1 MDRIVLLLIPP
12 PNPRNLSKLRFEH
25 TSKMYTDETLTAKI
39 DLLQFLQS
47 RKMEL
52 ALEKAEWLQ
61 SKNPSDG
68 ILKELKR

>member
-1 MDRIVLLLIPP
+1 
-12 PNPRNLSKLRFEH
+12 
-25 TSKMYTDETLTAKI
+25 MYTDETLTAKI